1 MNRDELISQT
11 ALQFV
16 ESRAFSRR
24 RDELM
29 NAAEYR
35 ALQLALIMNPR
46 LGAVIPGSGGIRKL
60 RWAIEG
66 RGKQGG
72 TRVIYYH
79 AASHR
84 SLALL
89 LIYAKNEADDLTPD
103 QRQSLRKLMLD
114 EYG

>member
-1 MNRDELISQT
+1 MKSDDILSQT
-11 ALQFV
+11 GIQFV

-35 ALQLALIMNPR
+35 ALQLALIVNPR

-60 RWAIEG
+60 RWGIEG
-66 RGKQGG
+66 RGKRGG
-72 TRVIYYH
+72 TRIIYYH
-79 AASHR
+79 AASRR

-89 LIYAKNEADDLTPD
+89 LIYAKNEAEDLTPD
-103 QRQSLRKLMLD
+103 QRDALRKLMLA